1 MIVALDID
9 NVIVDT
15 TANVVDYIN
24 ERLPNINLKIEDI
37 TSYWIEG
44 ALPSEYRWIV
54 EAAFEDRAMWKRV
67 KLIDG
72 AAEAIEKLYN
82 EGCEIYFA
90 TATTANNFRKK
101 VRFLERS
108 FPFFPKDY
116 VRRHAISIKN
126 KQLLDVD
133 YLVDD
138 CTDNLTGRRR
148 YKSICFDY
156 PWNQDFVDNGD
167 TRRRAYNWS
176 EIYSIIR
183 EGY

>member
-1 MIVALDID
+1 MRVAVDID
-9 NVIVDT
+9 NVLCNT
-15 TANVVDYIN
+15 TTKVIDYIN
-24 ERLPNINLKIEDI
+24 EKLPSVNLKMEDI

-44 ALPSEYRWIV
+44 ALPIEYRWVV
-54 EAAFEDRAMWKRV
+54 EMAFEDRAMWKKV
-67 KLIDG
+67 ELIDG
-72 AAEAIEKLYN
+72 AAVYLERLYN
-82 EGCEIYFA
+82 DGCEIYFA

-116 VRRHAISIKN
+116 VRRHSISIKN

-138 CTDNLTGRRR
+138 YTDNLTGRRR

-167 TRRRAYNWS
+167 TRRRAYNW
-176 EIYSIIR
+176 EDVYRIIK